1 MVTHLA
7 LPMPQH
13 LIVPLVLFLPNVV
26 KIYFEFLIFNSVM
39 AIYFANKICETYG
52 LTRDS
57 ISVLADILGQV

>member
-26 KIYFEFLIFNSVM
+26 KIYIEFLIFNSVIAM
-39 AIYFANKICETYG
+39 YFANKISDTYG
-52 LTRDS
+52 LTLDS